1 MDALPITLTA
11 ICERVDRV
19 RVDRIQDARI
29 RRLPFQQKIGAGLTP
44 EQFAEKVKA
53 LQRAPRRPHRVG
65 GDDRGRA
72 RLEARPHHR
81 RDQAEDRGRQPVE
94 SQFLKVPAGRVC
106 GIVQD
111 GIGYV
116 GGEPRITLHMEAYL
130 GAPETYD
137 SVEIEGSPRLH
148 VKALGGYHGDV
159 ATASIT
165 VNTHPEAA
173 LGCTGPAHHAQPRAA
188 VVRRREVAREMRR
201 RAFLR
206 RTGAASLLAAA
217 PPAWSWAAGDAPWPK
232 PVRPRRLK
240 AGDRVGLVAP
250 ASANFQSVD
259 IEIAQEVA
267 RAFSLEPRLGAHVR
281 DRHGYLAGRDEDRAA
296 DVNGFFADASVSALF
311 AIRGGWGCARV
322 LPLIDWDLVRRN
334 PKVVTGYSDI
344 TALHC
349 ALHAKTGLVSFHAP
363 TLLSGWPP
371 FSVEN
376 FRRVVFEGEAV
387 TMANPPGDEER
398 LVQRENRTRTITP
411 GTARGRLLGGNLTV
425 LTALMGS
432 PYLPGLRRRDP
443 VPRGR
448 ARGHLPRRP
457 HADASSRS
465 PACSASC
472 AASCSAPA
480 TSASPARA
488 TARSRSR
495 RCSTSTCGR
504 SACRRT
510 RAP

>member
-1 MDALPITLTA
+1 
-11 ICERVDRV
+11 
-19 RVDRIQDARI
+19 
-29 RRLPFQQKIGAGLTP
+29 
-44 EQFAEKVKA
+44 
-53 LQRAPRRPHRVG
+53 
-65 GDDRGRA
+65 
-72 RLEARPHHR
+72 
-81 RDQAEDRGRQPVE
+81 
-94 SQFLKVPAGRVC
+94 
-106 GIVQD
+106 
-111 GIGYV
+111 
-116 GGEPRITLHMEAYL
+116 
-130 GAPETYD
+130 
-137 SVEIEGSPRLH
+137 
-148 VKALGGYHGDV
+148 
-159 ATASIT
+159 
-165 VNTHPEAA
+165 
-173 LGCTGPAHHAQPRAA
+173 
-188 VVRRREVAREMRR
+188 MRR

-217 PPAWSWAAGDAPWPK
+217 PGLSWAAGDAPWPK

-281 DRHGYLAGRDEDRAA
+281 DRHGYLAGRDADRAA

-344 TALHC
+344 TALHS

-371 FSVEN
+371 FSVEH

-387 TMANPPGDEER
+387 TMTNPPGDEER

-432 PYLPGLRRRDP
+432 PYLPAFDGAILFLEDVREDIYRVDRMLTELSLAGVLGRLRGFVFGSCHECEPGEGYGSLTLEEVLDEHVRP
-443 VPRGR
+443 LGVPAYEG
-448 ARGHLPRRP
+448 AMIGHQDRQFTLPIGTLVEL
-457 HADASSRS
+457 DAAKGSIAMLE
-465 PACSASC
+465 PAVV
-472 AASCSAPA
+472 
-480 TSASPARA
+480 
-488 TARSRSR
+488 
-495 RCSTSTCGR
+495 
-504 SACRRT
+504 
-510 RAP
+510 